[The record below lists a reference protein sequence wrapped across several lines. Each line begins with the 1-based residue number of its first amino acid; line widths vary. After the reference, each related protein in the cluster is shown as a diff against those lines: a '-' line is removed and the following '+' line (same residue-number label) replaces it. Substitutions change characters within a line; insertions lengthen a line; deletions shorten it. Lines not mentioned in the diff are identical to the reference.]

1 MSIIDIH
8 VHPPDPDIP
17 HELTLAT
24 VRKML
29 EAGRRAG
36 IARQVFMG
44 WIDQRS
50 NDFVRAL
57 MDIYP
62 DEIIGFL
69 RGMGSDPSSPET
81 LEKYITQYGFKGIKL
96 HDESVLP
103 LGSILGCHPIFKVAE
118 MHKVPVL
125 IHTFH
130 EEEGLSA
137 DRHNQLAGGTAHF
150 PVRLMAELG
159 KRYPNVTFIFAHA
172 GMVWEKAFQAAQPY
186 PNLNFDISGFDPERG
201 IVEKAVKVLGA
212 ERVLFGSDAPGRSY
226 AAQIA
231 KVQYA
236 DISAQD
242 RALILGG
249 NAARLLNLR

>member
-8 VHPPDPDIP
+8 VHPPYPDIP
-17 HELTLAT
+17 HELALET

-29 EAGRRAG
+29 EAGHRAG
-36 IARQVFMG
+36 IRQVFMG
-44 WIDQRS
+44 WVDHRS
-50 NDFVRAL
+50 NDFVREL

-69 RGMGSDPSSPET
+69 RGMGSDPSSPAI
-81 LEKYITQYGFKGIKL
+81 LDKYISQYGFKGIKL
-96 HDESVLP
+96 HDEKILP
-103 LGSILGCHPIFKVAE
+103 LGSILGCHPIFQVAE
-118 MHKVPVL
+118 VYDVPVL

-137 DRHNQLAGGTAHF
+137 DMHNQLAGGTAHF
-150 PVRLMAELG
+150 PVSLMAELG

-186 PNLNFDISGFDPERG
+186 PNLYFDMSGFDPERG
-201 IVEKAVKVLGA
+201 IVEKAVEVLGA
-212 ERVLFGSDAPGRSY
+212 GRVLYGSDAPGRAY
-226 AAQIA
+226 AAQLA
-231 KVQYA
+231 KVHYA

-242 RALILGG
+242 KE
-249 NAARLLNLR
+249 